1 MSDNKQVKALGLR
14 FARALQMTLKTAV
27 MFTVEHKSVERPI
40 QQSFL
45 LLNNL
50 LKESGQ
56 FTFGFIDNQVM
67 LNNVLTTE
75 TTLRALETEFL
86 KRGIAAVTFEPGLT
100 LGRSRGLATI
110 LDNDPPVSLSVD
122 DPAAAEASGS
132 LSFTVSLSKTSG
144 QLITVNYATADGSA
158 TAPEDYAATTPGL
171 TAHRPVNAIPYVVAA
186 APGIVTTVDLGQV
199 IPRFS

>member
-67 LNNVLTTE
+67 LNNVLTTD
-75 TTLRALETEFL
+75 TTLRALETELL

-100 LGRSRGLATI
+100 LGR
-110 LDNDPPVSLSVD
+110 
-122 DPAAAEASGS
+122 
-132 LSFTVSLSKTSG
+132 
-144 QLITVNYATADGSA
+144 
-158 TAPEDYAATTPGL
+158 
-171 TAHRPVNAIPYVVAA
+171 
-186 APGIVTTVDLGQV
+186 
-199 IPRFS
+199 

>member
-56 FTFGFIDNQVM
+56 FTFGKGESI
-67 LNNVLTTE
+67 LTLLKVRHPLRQPSTLLRENGCRRRITILSTE
-75 TTLRALETEFL
+75 TVRRRAIVPFLAETDSARQRRMAGRLRL
-86 KRGIAAVTFEPGLT
+86 
-100 LGRSRGLATI
+100 LGTCYILPASNCRS
-110 LDNDPPVSLSVD
+110 
-122 DPAAAEASGS
+122 
-132 LSFTVSLSKTSG
+132 TS
-144 QLITVNYATADGSA
+144 
-158 TAPEDYAATTPGL
+158 
-171 TAHRPVNAIPYVVAA
+171 
-186 APGIVTTVDLGQV
+186 
-199 IPRFS
+199 